1 MWLLRLHW
9 LHFGDVMTR
18 KNQFVIRKNQTSR
31 QILQS
36 QHFCKCET
44 LEELVNLNLDYIT
57 LMVKEY
63 IVMLREGLQ
72 QKQSTIQGK
81 ATAIEYFY
89 KVNDIVIIFDESDKV
104 HNYDDEEYELL

>member
-1 MWLLRLHW
+1 
-9 LHFGDVMTR
+9 
-18 KNQFVIRKNQTSR
+18 
-31 QILQS
+31 
-36 QHFCKCET
+36 
-44 LEELVNLNLDYIT
+44 
-57 LMVKEY
+57 
-63 IVMLREGLQ
+63 MLREGLQ